1 MKPFR
6 PSSASQHI
14 LVALC
19 LSIAVAPLLLA
30 EEPPAPRA
38 ARSVHLWWPA
48 PKSDVFIN
56 ELTVE
61 QSARGSY
68 FMACGFANG
77 YFGMQEQG
85 DGKKIVLFSVWDPGN
100 PQDLRAKQNEVPLE
114 QRVEVL
120 HSDPDVKV
128 ERFGG
133 EGTGGKSMW
142 PFEWKIGET
151 CRFCVRSQV
160 EGNRTAFAGYFWLA
174 SENRWKHLATFRT
187 VTGGKPMEGFYS
199 FVEDFRRDGASVT
212 EVRRARFG
220 NGWAHTLDGDWVSL
234 SRAKLTADKTKLD
247 NFNGG
252 FAEGGF
258 FLATGGDTKNTAKL
272 NTMFVREPMPLPKG
286 ALAPSWQGAAK
297 DAHGKPLADITVDT
311 SATPDLADWGVK
323 AGELCAEWYGKIHV
337 LLPSEGHV
345 PRAGVKLVFDPQM
358 KGVAHAAGDTI
369 TIAGTFVRANRDD
382 FGMVVHELTH
392 VVQSYPPGGPGWL
405 VEGIADYV
413 RLVHFEPQA
422 PRPKIDPD
430 KASYKDAYKTTAI
443 FLEWIEKTHG
453 AGLVV
458 KLNAALRK
466 GMYRDEL
473 FKEIT
478 SQTLDELWA
487 AFTQSL
493 KSKP

>member
-1 MKPFR
+1 MMRSILLNAIFWVGAACV
-6 PSSASQHI
+6 SAGF
-14 LVALC
+14 
-19 LSIAVAPLLLA
+19 A
-30 EEPPAPRA
+30 EEAGSPRA

-48 PKSDVFIN
+48 PKSDAFIN
-56 ELTVE
+56 EMTVE
-61 QSARGSY
+61 QTTRGSY

-77 YFGMQEQG
+77 YFGMQELG

-100 PQDLRAKQNEVPLE
+100 PQDLAAQKDNVPAE

-120 HSDPDVKV
+120 HADDGVKV

-142 PFEWKIGET
+142 PFDWKIGET

-160 EGNRTAFAGYFWLA
+160 EGIKSSFAGYFWLA
-174 SENRWKHLATFRT
+174 AENRWKHLATFRT
-187 VTGGKPMEGFYS
+187 ITGGKPLEGFYS
-199 FVEDFRRDGASVT
+199 FVEDFRRDGSSVN

-220 NGWAHTLDGDWVSL
+220 NGWAHSLDGDWVSL

-252 FAEGGF
+252 FADGGF

-272 NTMFVREPMPLPKG
+272 NTLFVREPVALPKG
-286 ALAPSWQGAAK
+286 VLAPSWSGVAR
-297 DAHGKPLADITVDT
+297 DAGGNPLAKVSVDT
-311 SATPDLADWGVK
+311 SATPDLSDWGVK
-323 AGELCAEWYGKIHV
+323 AGELCAEWYGKIHA
-337 LLPSEGHV
+337 LLPSESHV
-345 PRAGVKLVFDPQM
+345 PRTSVKLVFDPQM

-369 TIAGTFVRANRDD
+369 TIAATYVRQHRDD
-382 FGMVVHELTH
+382 FGMVAHELTQ
-392 VVQSYPPGGPGWL
+392 VVQSYPKGDPCWL
-405 VEGIADYV
+405 VEGIADYI
-413 RLVHFEPQA
+413 RLVHYEPQA

-430 KASYKDAYKTTAI
+430 KASYKDAYKTTAM

-466 GMYRDEL
+466 GAYREDL
-473 FKEIT
+473 FKDIT
-478 SQTLDELWA
+478 GKALDELWA
-487 AFTQSL
+487 EFVQSL
-493 KSKP
+493 KAKP